1 MADFYG
7 VNFTKFDQNVP
18 KEQVNV
24 AEHSG
29 RMRVQY
35 DSYEASAVAAAK
47 TIAVARLPKG
57 SRVWQVIVV
66 ADAGGS
72 STTTLSVGDSTT
84 ADRFVSALKM
94 NAANKVSAMFPKAVD
109 THNSVDLAGGM
120 SGSGIDSF
128 GHEYTSETD
137 IIITVGTAAFTGTI
151 KCCIWYTVD

>member
-35 DSYEASAVAAAK
+35 DSYEA
-47 TIAVARLPKG
+47 
-57 SRVWQVIVV
+57 
-66 ADAGGS
+66 DAGGAA
-72 STTTLSVGDSTT
+72 TTTLSVGDSTT

-94 NAANKVSAMFPKAVD
+94 NAANKVSAMFPKVVD

-151 KCCIWYTVD
+151 KCCVWYTVD